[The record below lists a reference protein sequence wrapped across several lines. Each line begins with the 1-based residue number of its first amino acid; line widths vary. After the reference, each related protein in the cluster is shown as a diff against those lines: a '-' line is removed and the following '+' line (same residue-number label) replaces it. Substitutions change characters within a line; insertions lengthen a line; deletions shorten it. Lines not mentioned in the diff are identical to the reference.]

1 MPRTEVDGM
10 TRLPRYCRIV
20 NAYRALVDSYQTEA
34 HGNRPSWRVRAF
46 LLKQLAA
53 TLMTGRT
60 PHDNLPDR
68 KMISA
73 LRDLRQTL
81 RRDDCTICRA
91 WYENRIYGTSRRTLA
106 FNWGVHPLELKYLEQ
121 LWSELHYTREEYRKL
136 LVETQVTWQFD
147 VDARH
152 EETVICLDDRAL
164 EDIVLVALEAYAVP
178 KGRGSR
184 YTETYGICFGSTKS
198 TEEKRQAHGRHTVRY
213 IHINSVHIQL
223 RAEGYASRI
232 TYDIRSLETQMD
244 VAKQLFPQLDIVG
257 DFHTHPYRDVDEI
270 KTLKGWQYSRDDEVN
285 IPDWASP
292 LRKMGFQPRV
302 SLIVAIGKGGKRMAR
317 PSRVRPNV
325 IRFSVGK
332 YHFYLAGYRIIGDS
346 YSASQITLNPI
357 ALPAI

>member
-1 MPRTEVDGM
+1 MP
-10 TRLPRYCRIV
+10 RLPRYCQAISK
-20 NAYRALVDSYQTEA
+20 YRELVDAYQTEVF
-34 HGNRPSWRVRAF
+34 GNRPSWRLRAD
-46 LLKQLAA
+46 LLRQLLA
-53 TLMTGRT
+53 TLMTGKT

-68 KMISA
+68 KMVSA
-73 LRDLRQTL
+73 LRKVRQDIRNDGHRL
-81 RRDDCTICRA
+81 CKA
-91 WYENRIYGTSRRTLA
+91 WYENRTYGTGRRTLA
-106 FNWGVHPLELKYLEQ
+106 FNWQVHTTELKYLEQ
-121 LWSELHYTREEYRKL
+121 LWTELRYTREEYRKL
-136 LVETQVTWQFD
+136 LVDTGATWQFE
-147 VDARH
+147 VDEGH
-152 EETVICLDDRAL
+152 EEVVIWLDDRAI

-232 TYDIRSLETQMD
+232 TYDIRSLETQME

-270 KTLKGWQYSRDDEVN
+270 KSLKGWHYSRDDEVN
-285 IPDWASP
+285 IPDWAAP